1 MAITVAGDADPAD
14 DLLFL
19 LAEQRVELNAA
30 QSLESDL
37 DFAFRLQ
44 FEEAI
49 SASLA
54 NLPSTST
61 SSVSSSSLQRQ
72 QQQPPQDD
80 TVVTTSFAALQSEE
94 LLKTELELADSDQ
107 AKLEMHKT
115 REELN
120 RLVHDQVFAKE
131 LSTMPDEE
139 WSEWGDNFEKPY
151 GEGTSKSV
159 DDGED
164 CEFRLY
170 FKGLVSQENANGKT
184 ASFSGIGVAICG
196 PTDNVIFE
204 LKKPLIGDRMS
215 KNAVEIKAL
224 IEGLN
229 AALSLELKRVRFLTD
244 YFPLYQF
251 ITGRW
256 PPKQRKIAVLVNQV
270 YLLRRKFQSCNPV
283 LVAHNDL
290 KYGLKLA
297 RDAIVCQTTIM
308 PAEPSHGKTM
318 METCVICLEDT
329 DVGNMFPVDG
339 CLHRYCFSCM
349 KLHVENKV
357 LHAMVPKCP
366 HEGCKSELKVD
377 SCRKFLTPKL
387 LETLEQRIKEA
398 SIPITEKV
406 YCPYP
411 KCSALMTRSEVS
423 KSAKNGFS
431 GGGSGTRKCVKCQKL
446 FCINC
451 KVPWHKHLTCSEYKR
466 LNPNPPTEDLKLK
479 SLASKNL
486 WRQCVKCNH
495 MIELSEGC
503 YHMTC
508 RCGYEFCY
516 NCGAEWKNKKATCSC
531 PLWDEDNIWYDEG
544 RFMESD
550 EDDEIE
556 AELVDYDSDDDDW
569 Y

>member
-1 MAITVAGDADPAD
+1 MANTVVNDADPAD
-14 DLLFL
+14 DYQFL
-19 LAEQRVELNAA
+19 LAEQRAELAAA

-49 SASLA
+49 AASIA
-54 NLPSTST
+54 NLPS
-61 SSVSSSSLQRQ
+61 SSKPSSSSQRRQ
-72 QQQPPQDD
+72 QQPTQND
-80 TVVTTSFAALQSEE
+80 TVVITFAAHQSEE
-94 LLKTELELADSDQ
+94 LMKTELELADRDQ
-107 AKLEMHKT
+107 AKLEMRKT
-115 REELN
+115 WDELN
-120 RLVHDQVFAKE
+120 RLIHDQMFAKE
-131 LSTMPDEE
+131 LSSIPDDE
-139 WSEWGDNFEKPY
+139 WSEWGGNFEKPY

-159 DDGED
+159 VDGDD

-170 FKGLVSQENANGKT
+170 FKGLVSQEYVNGKT
-184 ASFSGIGVAICG
+184 VEFSGIGVAICG

-204 LKKPLIGDRMS
+204 LKKPLIGDRMN

-229 AALSLELKRVRFLTD
+229 AALSLELKRVQFLTD

-270 YLLRRKFQSCNPV
+270 HLLRREFQSCNPV
-283 LVAHNDL
+283 LVARNDL
-290 KYGLKLA
+290 KFGLKLA
-297 RDAIVCQTTIM
+297 RDAIVCQTTL
-308 PAEPSHGKTM
+308 PAELSHGIIM
-318 METCVICLEDT
+318 IETCNICLEDT
-329 DVGNMFPVDG
+329 DVGNMFLVDG

-349 KLHVENKV
+349 KLHVENKL

-366 HEGCKSELKVD
+366 HDGCKSELKVD
-377 SCRKFLTPKL
+377 SCIKFLTPKL
-387 LETLEQRIKEA
+387 LERLKQCIREA
-398 SIPITEKV
+398 SIPAMERV

-411 KCSALMTRSEVS
+411 KCSALMSRNLVS
-423 KSAKNGFS
+423 KSAKNGLV
-431 GGGSGTRKCVKCQKL
+431 GGGSGTRKCVKCQGF
-446 FCINC
+446 FCIDC
-451 KVPWHKHLTCSEYKR
+451 KVPWHKDMTCYEYKR
-466 LNPNPPTEDLKLK
+466 LNPNPPTEDVKLK
-479 SLASKNL
+479 SLASMNL

-516 NCGAEWKNKKATCSC
+516 NCGAMWKNKKATCSC
-531 PLWDEDNIWYDEG
+531 PLWDEDNILFDDDVDSDEEEVIG
-544 RFMESD
+544 RF
-550 EDDEIE
+550 
-556 AELVDYDSDDDDW
+556 YHSDDDDEDVDNDDVW